1 MEGFFKKFKD
11 KKEDKKKET
20 PKPNN
25 PLQQFQNI
33 FQPKEKQKQQKPHNY
48 YGGGVALGTN
58 ENKIPTGFK
67 IVQLELKQCNT
78 DSVGIYVE
86 KSDKHTAIVSKVI
99 PGSPGD
105 EAGFMRGDVICFP
118 GSQGAEEM
126 NYDQFVIMLKERNM
140 HALHFEVKRVVE
152 SSADAG
158 RSADAFVKRQAMIAA
173 AEERNKKNKP
183 KPTPKQKEKEYFKP
197 KEDVTITSSE
207 PMSEQSKKAVEAV
220 KASEAMDVQNLGY
233 NPYETVTTGAGRAK
247 KTVVDVIHGEINTE
261 SDTAL
266 APIPTTDTP
275 NTISPTIEPPSIHP
289 SFDTTFSSY
298 LLSNNNETKSTSLSI
313 LTKLVTNAL
322 TKTDDKFR
330 RVRLSNPKISS
341 NIVDVQGAM
350 DIMMVFG
357 FVLLEEDGETWLVYE
372 GDGLGDGELWKIQAL
387 EYMKQCL

>member
-1 MEGFFKKFKD
+1 MEGFFKKFQKD
-11 KKEDKKKET
+11 KKEERKKENH
-20 PKPNN
+20 NN

-33 FQPKEKQKQQKPHNY
+33 FQPKSYNH

-58 ENKIPTGFK
+58 ESKIPTGFK
-67 IVQLELKQCNT
+67 IVQLELKQSNT
-78 DSVGIYVE
+78 DAVGIYVE
-86 KSDKHTAIVSKVI
+86 KNEKNSAIVSKVI
-99 PGSPGD
+99 PNSPGD
-105 EAGFMRGDVICFP
+105 DAGFMRGDVICFP

-183 KPTPKQKEKEYFKP
+183 KTVMKQKDHGKEYFKP
-197 KEDVTITSSE
+197 KGVENVTITSSE
-207 PMSEQSKKAVEAV
+207 PMSEQSKKAVEAA

-247 KTVVDVIHGEINTE
+247 KTVVDVVHGEINNAET
-261 SDTAL
+261 DTAV
-266 APIPTTDTP
+266 PIPTTQ
-275 NTISPTIEPPSIHP
+275 NTISPPIAIEPPSSIHEL
-289 SFDTTFSSY
+289 FDATFSTY
-298 LLSNNNETKSTSLSI
+298 LSSNNNKTSSLSI
-313 LTKLVTNAL
+313 LTKLITNAL
-322 TKTDDKFR
+322 TKREDKFR

-357 FVLLEEDGETWLVYE
+357 FVLLEEDGETWLVYNCD
-372 GDGLGDGELWKIQAL
+372 DGLEDGELWKIQAL